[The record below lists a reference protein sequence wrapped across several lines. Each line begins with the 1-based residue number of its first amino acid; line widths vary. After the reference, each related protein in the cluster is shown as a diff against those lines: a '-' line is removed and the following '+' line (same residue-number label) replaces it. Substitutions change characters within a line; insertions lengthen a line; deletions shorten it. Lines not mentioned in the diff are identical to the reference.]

1 MPTPAKPLELKR
13 KLGNLGHQK
22 LPDINSTITLTA
34 GYVEPHQNLGVAGML
49 LWQRVFN
56 FGQTWISPR
65 SDIELLLLTCK
76 QLDRQLLFEE
86 QVSKRPEDFHASRQL
101 LELENAIVRNLGL
114 LGLSVD
120 SRSKLGLAEIKAES
134 KLDQLKKRQQE
145 REQDRQTPPPAL
157 NLHPTPPPHL

>member
-1 MPTPAKPLELKR
+1 MPTPNKPLELKR
-13 KLGNLGHQK
+13 KLGNPGRQK

-34 GYVEPHQNLGVAGML
+34 GYVEPHQNLGVAGRL
-49 LWQRVFN
+49 LWERVFSL
-56 FGQTWISPR
+56 GQTWISPR
-65 SDIELLLLTCK
+65 SDVELLLITCK

-120 SRSKLGLAEIKAES
+120 SRSRLGLAEIKAES
-134 KLDQLKKRQQE
+134 KLEQLKRRQEE
-145 REQDRQTPPPAL
+145 REQAREPL
-157 NLHPTPPPHL
+157 VSN

>member
-1 MPTPAKPLELKR
+1 MPTPTKPLELKR
-13 KLGNLGHQK
+13 KLGNPGRQK

-34 GYVEPHQNLGVAGML
+34 GYIEPHQNLGVAGRL
-49 LWQRVFN
+49 LWERVFGL
-56 FGQTWISPR
+56 GQTWISPR
-65 SDIELLLLTCK
+65 SDVELLLITCK

-120 SRSKLGLAEIKAES
+120 SRSRLGLAEIKAES
-134 KLDQLKKRQQE
+134 KLEQLKRRQEE
-145 REQDRQTPPPAL
+145 REQAREPLPS
-157 NLHPTPPPHL
+157 N